1 MPIKREISKAD
12 YDALGDALKA
22 LYRAN
27 GDKFTL
33 DAEGFDDVTGLK
45 SALDAERRGRG
56 DLETQLRELRTK
68 LGDLDPEKARAAIKL
83 LQDLEDKSDLADIPE
98 AVRAKIDKIV
108 EKRTER
114 MRLDHDTQVNAFKK
128 QVGDGTS
135 EREKLVAQLSELL
148 IDNSIRSAAGKLGIR
163 DEAVEDAVLAG
174 KQLYRIK
181 DGKPVPMN
189 GEQVVYGKDASTPM
203 PIDEWL
209 GGKQKE
215 RPHWFK
221 DSTGSGAKSNL
232 GGGGGGNAHSIT
244 ETQAKDRAAYTTA
257 KAAADKAGVELQIVA
272 G

>member
-1 MPIKREISKAD
+1 MAIKREISKAEF
-12 YDALGDALKA
+12 DALAEPLKA
-22 LYRAN
+22 LYKQS
-27 GDKFTL
+27 GDKYTL

-68 LGDLDPEKARAAIKL
+68 LGDLDPEKARAALKM
-83 LQDLEDKSDLADIPE
+83 LQDLEDKSDLADVPE

-114 MRLDHDTQVNAFKK
+114 MRTDHETQVNAFKK
-128 QVGDGTS
+128 QLGDGTT
-135 EREKLVAQLSELL
+135 EKEKITAQLSELL
-148 IDNSIRSAAGKLGIR
+148 IDNAIRTHATKLGIR

-189 GEQVVYGKDASTPM
+189 GDQVVYGKDASSPM

-221 DSTGSGAKSNL
+221 ESTGTGAKPA
-232 GGGGGGNAHSIT
+232 GGGGQGAAHTIT
-244 ETQAKDRAAYTTA
+244 ETQAKDRAAYV
-257 KAAADKAGVELQIVA
+257 AASDAATKAGTTLQIIP